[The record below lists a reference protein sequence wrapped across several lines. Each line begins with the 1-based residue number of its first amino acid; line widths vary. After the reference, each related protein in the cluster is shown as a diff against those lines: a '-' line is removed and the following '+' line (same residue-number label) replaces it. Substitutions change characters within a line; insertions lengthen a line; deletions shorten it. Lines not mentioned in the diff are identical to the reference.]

1 MPALSALSLFAGCGG
16 LDHGAHQAG
25 FRIKYANEIDETAAE
40 ISERASAQYGHG
52 LPDPGVDTRDV
63 LDVLADPDKVLEI
76 ASLDRGESDVL
87 IGGPPCTPFSK
98 SGFWLEWKR
107 EGLDPDAT
115 LLQAYTALLDHTAP
129 RAFVMENVY
138 ALTFNNKASRPHLD
152 RFLAEAS
159 CAAEQWGGY
168 SITRAVLNAADY
180 GAPQARPRLFV
191 VGIRKDQKLD
201 PRLPEPTHFGTWER
215 STTGNQDGLPHVTAG
230 DALTGLMTEP
240 EAGEEVRGRWGHL
253 LPEVPEGENYLH
265 FTAERGHPDPIFE
278 WRSRYWSFLLKLS
291 KSKPSPTIQAQP
303 GPNVGPF
310 HWDNRRLRSA
320 ELKRLFGY
328 PDDYPTPAKRADFQR
343 LLGNSVPPPLA
354 RAVISQVADLLS

>member
-1 MPALSALSLFAGCGG
+1 MSPMSALSLFAGCGG

-25 FRIKYANEIDETAAE
+25 FKIRYANEIDVKAAT
-40 ISERASAQYGHG
+40 IAERASDLYSHG
-52 LPDPGVDTRDV
+52 LPKEGVDTRDV

-76 ASLDRGESDVL
+76 SALDRGEADLL

-138 ALTFNNKASRPHLD
+138 ALTFNNKASRPHLE

-159 CAAEQWGGY
+159 DAAAGWGGY
-168 SITRAVLNAADY
+168 TLGRAVLNAADF

-191 VGIRKDQKLD
+191 VGIRKDQGVD
-201 PRLPEPTHFGTWER
+201 PTLPEPTHYGTWER
-215 STTGNQDGLPHVTAG
+215 SSTGNSSGLPHVTAG
-230 DALTGLMTEP
+230 EALAGLVTEP
-240 EAGEEVRGRWGHL
+240 EPGEEVRGRWGHL

-265 FTAERGHPDPIFE
+265 FTKEKGHPDPVFE

-291 KSKPSPTIQAQP
+291 RTKPSPTIQAQP

-328 PDDYPTPAKRADFQR
+328 PDDYPMPEKRADFQR
-343 LLGNSVPPPLA
+343 MLGNSVPPPLA
-354 RAVISQVADLLS
+354 RAVLEQVAGSLS